1 MAKEARKKSK
11 EAAIRVGK
19 RDPVFAVSL
28 TDSTVLYCC
37 KCHYFVFECN
47 LLGRRHAWAV
57 PHDLPC
63 PEGLDH
69 DEPLPDPARLQWK
82 REREDEDA
90 MAAKAEL
97 AAARKAA
104 KQERVQEVVAENAV
118 LSKAMANQEDR
129 NAFFAMPH
137 EDQAERLATLR
148 EAEERERGQRRRVKK
163 LRKSVMMM
171 RRELKAAGSP
181 RRKAQRETRRLRKAM
196 KRVEQEL
203 INAEVYGREVNEK
216 LLRELEVSS
225 RLLTHVYCVAHL
237 GWLETLTGSSPKQ
250 YQKIE
255 EVKQNDYLRN
265 SLGPLPTASGKTNA
279 RKAPDPRDIVMSY
292 FARFRHNL
300 SREWVAKVSGL
311 SRNVFTK
318 NLFICGL
325 LPGGQVRELPAAG
338 RRDLG
343 QRRQDQG
350 SRWSQVWDRHRRHPH
365 LHQHTR
371 QPWSR

>member
-1 MAKEARKKSK
+1 
-11 EAAIRVGK
+11 
-19 RDPVFAVSL
+19 
-28 TDSTVLYCC
+28 
-37 KCHYFVFECN
+37 
-47 LLGRRHAWAV
+47 
-57 PHDLPC
+57 
-63 PEGLDH
+63 
-69 DEPLPDPARLQWK
+69 
-82 REREDEDA
+82 
-90 MAAKAEL
+90 
-97 AAARKAA
+97 
-104 KQERVQEVVAENAV
+104 
-118 LSKAMANQEDR
+118 
-129 NAFFAMPH
+129 
-137 EDQAERLATLR
+137 
-148 EAEERERGQRRRVKK
+148 
-163 LRKSVMMM
+163 
-171 RRELKAAGSP
+171 
-181 RRKAQRETRRLRKAM
+181 M

-203 INAEVYGREVNEK
+203 VNAKAYGREVNEK
-216 LLRELEVSS
+216 LLQELEVSS

-350 SRWSQVWDRHRRHPH
+350 PAGRLKYGIVIDGTHISTNTPANPGLANRAYSSMITLCVSDSLWW
-365 LHQHTR
+365 
-371 QPWSR
+371 